1 MGLDGFSLL
10 PPGAWPGDGPAGG
23 GAGVPAPGPVP
34 GRPDAAGNPGPE
46 APAEPDPTT
55 LARHGAI
62 LAGLGLVYLR
72 HNDAPRAMVLGL
84 AAMAMGH
91 LTAPA
96 VLLVAEAMLVAG
108 DPAQAAAV
116 LTRLDREGGL
126 SAPPTATERAARHYL
141 AARILHREGDAEA
154 ARAELARA
162 RRVMAE
168 AADGPAAGQRPGQ
181 PGAGSARAPGD
192 GPIDDGDPQ

>member
-10 PPGAWPGDGPAGG
+10 PQGAAPGGEPAPDEAFIAAPADAAAGPGSEGPAE
-23 GAGVPAPGPVP
+23 ADPA
-34 GRPDAAGNPGPE
+34 
-46 APAEPDPTT
+46 T
-55 LARHGAI
+55 LARHGGI

-116 LTRLDREGGL
+116 LTRFDREGGL
-126 SAPPTATERAARHYL
+126 SAPPTPTERAARHYL
-141 AARILHREGDAEA
+141 AARILHREGEGEA

-162 RRVMAE
+162 RHIMAE
-168 AADGPAAGQRPGQ
+168 AGGPVPGQ
-181 PGAGSARAPGD
+181 PGEGQPGGEAARAPRG
-192 GPIDDGDPQ
+192 GPVNDGDLR